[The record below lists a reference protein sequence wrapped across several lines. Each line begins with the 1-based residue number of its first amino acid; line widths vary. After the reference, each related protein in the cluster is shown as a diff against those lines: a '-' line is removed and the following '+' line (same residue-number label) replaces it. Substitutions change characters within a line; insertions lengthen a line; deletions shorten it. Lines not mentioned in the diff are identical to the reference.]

1 MLRGIQRASANW
13 LGRVVMAV
21 MLGAIAV
28 SFAIW
33 GIGDIFRGG
42 GRSTVAKIGRT
53 EIGVDQ
59 FRQIYNDRLQLI
71 SRQIGRPLPP
81 DQARALGF
89 DKQILGQLLAEA
101 ALDERARAM
110 GLNISDEEVG
120 RRTMAENAFKGVSGQ
135 FDRTKFE
142 QMIRAAGYTEQRY
155 LTEQKRQT
163 IRRQISTAITN
174 AVPAPKTALEAFNRY
189 ENEQR
194 NVEFVVLTE
203 AQAGDVP
210 KPTPEQLSK
219 YFNDRKVLFRA
230 PEFRKVIVLA
240 LTPDEIAKT
249 LEISEADVKR
259 AYEDR
264 RDRFVTPER
273 RHVQQMVFPNVE
285 DAKRAAERIATGTG
299 FEALATERGL
309 KESDIDLGTVSK
321 AGILDRTVADAAFA
335 SKEGTVSEPIAGRFG
350 TVLVRVLKVE
360 PEQVK
365 PLDQVAEAIKRDIAV
380 DRAKRDILDLQN
392 KVEDERAAGL
402 RLDEVAQK
410 LKLNARIIEAVDR
423 SGRGP
428 NGEPVTGLP
437 DDPGV
442 LDKIFTSD
450 VGVETDPAQVAGG
463 GYAWVEVNGITPARE
478 RSLDEVKDRVETRWR
493 EEEIATRLK
502 AKAAEL
508 ADKLKSGKSLA
519 EVAGEAKLKVETAQG
534 VKRRGGGNLAPRL
547 VEAMFR
553 TPKDGVGTTEGN
565 SAAEQIVFRVTD
577 ITLPKL
583 DEAAAET
590 KRLNETL
597 RRGLQDELLSQ
608 YVARLET
615 DLGLT
620 IDERALRQAT
630 GAASPEN

>member
-89 DKQILGQLLAEA
+89 DKQILGQMLAEA

-120 RRTMAENAFKGVSGQ
+120 RRTMTENAFKGVSGQ

-189 ENEQR
+189 ENEQS
-194 NVEFVVLTE
+194 NLTLVVLTE

-273 RHVQQMVFPNVE
+273 RHVQQMVFPNAD
-285 DAKRAAERIATGTG
+285 DAKKAAERIAAGTA

-321 AGILDRTVADAAFA
+321 AGILDRTVADAAFTL
-335 SKEGTVSEPIAGRFG
+335 KEGTVSEPIAGRFG

-365 PLDQVAEAIKRDIAV
+365 PFDQVAEEIKRDLAV
-380 DRAKRDILDLQN
+380 ERSRRDILDLQN
-392 KVEDERAAGL
+392 KIEDER
-402 RLDEVAQK
+402 
-410 LKLNARIIEAVDR
+410 
-423 SGRGP
+423 
-428 NGEPVTGLP
+428 
-437 DDPGV
+437 
-442 LDKIFTSD
+442 
-450 VGVETDPAQVAGG
+450 
-463 GYAWVEVNGITPARE
+463 
-478 RSLDEVKDRVETRWR
+478 
-493 EEEIATRLK
+493 
-502 AKAAEL
+502 
-508 ADKLKSGKSLA
+508 
-519 EVAGEAKLKVETAQG
+519 
-534 VKRRGGGNLAPRL
+534 
-547 VEAMFR
+547 
-553 TPKDGVGTTEGN
+553 
-565 SAAEQIVFRVTD
+565 
-577 ITLPKL
+577 
-583 DEAAAET
+583 
-590 KRLNETL
+590 
-597 RRGLQDELLSQ
+597 
-608 YVARLET
+608 
-615 DLGLT
+615 
-620 IDERALRQAT
+620 
-630 GAASPEN
+630 